1 MKRTS
6 NHNYLKLGTSR
17 RKLTRTRIAVLDK
30 DVEENNANHGNQ
42 NYVKVLK
49 MVQIVRMK
57 LNQDCSIGKEG
68 ESERK

>member
-1 MKRTS
+1 M
-6 NHNYLKLGTSR
+6 LG
-17 RKLTRTRIAVLDK
+17 K

-49 MVQIVRMK
+49 NKQIARMK

>member
-1 MKRTS
+1 M
-6 NHNYLKLGTSR
+6 
-17 RKLTRTRIAVLDK
+17 TRTRIAVLDK